1 MDIYSLSR
9 QFFDWTYE
17 NTDMAK
23 PNHIALYFFIIE
35 HNNRLGWKQKFGL
48 PSSMAKEAIG
58 IKSYNTYSE
67 TFKDL
72 VNWGFIKVVQESKN
86 QFSSTIIS
94 ISKPKNALL
103 KNKSALDKAL
113 IKHGTKHSEGTVQS
127 TGESIDSIDIQVYN
141 NTNLPINNI
150 LLEKESKE
158 NFLKIDIEP
167 NILENEISPAEKLES
182 GNSNNFTSKGKN
194 PKKEAFT
201 PNFDFCE
208 NSPLKPILMRW
219 LDYKKWK
226 GQRYKGQDSVETM
239 FRQLVKYSNN
249 DPTIALE
256 IIEDAI
262 AKNYSGFFKPQKQNL
277 QNGSTKEDAGN
288 KAPTY
293 GGFSESAINDFF
305 GK

>member
-17 NTDMAK
+17 NTEKAK

-35 HNNRLGWKQKFGL
+35 HNNRLGWKEKFGL

-72 VNWGFIKVVQESKN
+72 VNWGFIKVIQESKN

-94 ISKPKNALL
+94 ISNPKKGLL

-113 IKHGTKHSEGTVQS
+113 IKHGTKHKESTVQS

-150 LLEKESKE
+150 LLEKEAKYANENFNNSESSKE
-158 NFLKIDIEP
+158 LIPE
-167 NILENEISPAEKLES
+167 
-182 GNSNNFTSKGKN
+182 N
-194 PKKEAFT
+194 PKK
-201 PNFDFCE
+201 
-208 NSPLKPILMRW
+208 
-219 LDYKKWK
+219 KKK
-226 GQRYKGQDSVETM
+226 LREKKKKTNRQKFQRCRHSRHTANRKRPM
-239 FRQLVKYSNN
+239 
-249 DPTIALE
+249 
-256 IIEDAI
+256 
-262 AKNYSGFFKPQKQNL
+262 
-277 QNGSTKEDAGN
+277 
-288 KAPTY
+288 
-293 GGFSESAINDFF
+293 
-305 GK
+305 